1 MTAEQMMNHAA
12 RRQTWHIGAWDCY
25 YAICPVTDYA
35 DLRESEVLGEDTLDA
50 RAIMGEATK

>member
-35 DLRESEVLGEDTLDA
+35 DLRESRVLLEDTLTA
-50 RAIMGEATK
+50 RDFMQEVMK